1 MEDVTAIMMAY
12 VLGFAYIPRGA
23 IEHMMQKL
31 SWQFSS
37 ARKKENLPTQS
48 SEVHGLVPFST

>member
-1 MEDVTAIMMAY
+1 MMAY